1 MAYVTTSPPIKISQG
16 IDSVSL
22 WLYQSADAAATVKA
36 ANYITNAQALGMKVG
51 DGIIILDTNT
61 PLATLAIVSAVA
73 STGST
78 LT

>member
-1 MAYVTTSPPIKISQG
+1 MAYSTSSPPIRIVGG
-16 IDSVSL
+16 IDSISL

-36 ANYITNAQALGMKVG
+36 ANYITNAKDLGMKVG
-51 DGIIILDTNT
+51 DPVIILDTNT
-61 PLATLAIVSAVA
+61 PLSTLAIVSAVA